1 MGGLSHCLSRDDSLR
16 PCLWPAK
23 QRFSGRI
30 SGHISDAGKFT
41 ADMEGTRTLKLLSS
55 CLFDQNTDLRMTLA
69 ANRGEG

>member
-23 QRFSGRI
+23 QRLFGRI
-30 SGHISDAGKFT
+30 SGHISDTGKFT
-41 ADMEGTRTLKLLSS
+41 LATKSFNLQS
-55 CLFDQNTDLRMTLA
+55 CYQSFFFDQNTNMGMTLA